1 VGMSATVLPNLKL
14 QPRVFTLQDSG
25 VIAQVMPESA
35 DQFLVRARIT
45 GGSEALLAIPVSLSS
60 NVRSFVVSA
69 AVDDPISGTVQMTGD
84 GNDRIKLLSSHKPL
98 QSSSVFALGLPSTGR
113 VSANGTL
120 EGTIQIA
127 LSQLPEGETKEV
139 RIRVSI
145 RQN

>member
-1 VGMSATVLPNLKL
+1 MGMTATVLPNLKL

-25 VIAQVMPESA
+25 VSAQVMPESA
-35 DQFLVRARIT
+35 QQFLVRARIT
-45 GGSEALLAIPVSLSS
+45 GGNEGLLEIPVSLSS

-69 AVDDPISGTVQMTGD
+69 TVDAPISGTVQMTGD
-84 GNDRIKLLSSHKPL
+84 GNDHIRLLSSHKPL
-98 QSSSVFALGLPSTGR
+98 QSSSIFALGLPGAGR
-113 VSANGTL
+113 FSANGTL

-127 LSQLPEGETKEV
+127 LSQLTEGDTKEV